1 MKRAITKI
9 RRYFRTNYEVLAAAV
24 IFTIIMIAGFQFQ
37 KTIILMLEFIVIM
50 EVVKMISDFIKKEK
64 LRLRFVIDIFIIFL
78 IRDVIIYASHT
89 NKDYFT
95 ILFLL
100 FVIFIFFIFRIL
112 SIKYSPG
119 VIKISKD
126 TVVEYEDDRKNK
138 QVSEFKQKDD
148 GTCEICDGGNENK
161 KTDSNS

>member
-1 MKRAITKI
+1 MKRALTKI
-9 RRYFRTNYEVLAAAV
+9 RTYFRTNYEVLAAAI
-24 IFTIIMIAGFQFQ
+24 IFIIVMAAGYEFH

-78 IRDVIIYASHT
+78 IRDVIIYASHS

-100 FVIFIFFIFRIL
+100 FVIFVFFIFRIL

-126 TVVEYEDDRKNK
+126 TVIEYEDDRKSKKIKEDEK
-138 QVSEFKQKDD
+138 QIE
-148 GTCEICDGGNENK
+148 K
-161 KTDSNS
+161 KLKK